1 MKKQTTV
8 EDKPK
13 ELNEKD
19 LKSLAYDTLVEIERL
34 NASLREINKRLVEF
48 KK

>member
-8 EDKPK
+8 KDKP
-13 ELNEKD
+13 NEKD